1 MRRFRRHGARL
12 RALTV
17 ATMTGIAAVLV
28 LPTGPAAATPSCR
41 GATCTGY
48 LAADKG
54 CVTGAFAIAGFQITD
69 PTIADQPRGDLYYSP
84 ACQAAWGEYHT
95 DPDLDGR
102 MLTLYLQPMIGGVE
116 SAAYRINDIED
127 EKTITTMIS
136 WMDHSVKFCAFANYD
151 PDLRSNNG
159 SLDLSNVCSRWR

>member
-41 GATCTGY
+41 GATCTGS

-102 MLTLYLQPMIGGVE
+102 MLTLYLQRKNGGRGERGVPHQRHRGRE
-116 SAAYRINDIED
+116 DDHDNDQ
-127 EKTITTMIS
+127 
-136 WMDHSVKFCAFANYD
+136 
-151 PDLRSNNG
+151 
-159 SLDLSNVCSRWR
+159 LDGPLGQ